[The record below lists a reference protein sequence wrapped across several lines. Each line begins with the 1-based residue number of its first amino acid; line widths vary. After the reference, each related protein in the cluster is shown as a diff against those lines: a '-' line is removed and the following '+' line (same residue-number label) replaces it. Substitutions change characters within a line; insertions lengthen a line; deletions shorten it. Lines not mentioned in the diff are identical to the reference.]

1 MSRPY
6 IHITS
11 ASYAT
16 ASGGVLTLNY
26 QAYRVRGGGPA
37 TLSGL
42 TNSVNFTIL
51 GTTLD
56 GTESVTFSRTAIG
69 GTPSGLKNLVITFP
83 ELGYNTGIY
92 PDSGDPVTF

>member
-1 MSRPY
+1 
-6 IHITS
+6 
-11 ASYAT
+11 
-16 ASGGVLTLNY
+16 VNY
-26 QAYRVRGGGPA
+26 QAFHVRGGGPA

-69 GTPSGLKNLVITFP
+69 GTPSGAKNLVISFP
-83 ELGYNTGIY
+83 ELGYNTGIF
-92 PDSGDPVTF
+92 PDSGDSVTF